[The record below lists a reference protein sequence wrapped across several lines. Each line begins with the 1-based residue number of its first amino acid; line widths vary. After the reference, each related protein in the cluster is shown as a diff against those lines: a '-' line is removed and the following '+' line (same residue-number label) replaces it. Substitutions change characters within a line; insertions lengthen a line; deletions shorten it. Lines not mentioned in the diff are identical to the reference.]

1 MSPDITPSLLLEFS
15 MEGNDHSAVLHPGE
29 FDGFLWERIARM
41 CETWN
46 DPRLHHVC
54 PCIMVTFLLA
64 VSKYPIKQLSRRTV
78 CFSSGSEEEYSQW
91 GLGRFGV
98 GNTRQL
104 VMLTHSEV
112 IRLQG
117 TVTPFFQ

>member
-1 MSPDITPSLLLEFS
+1 
-15 MEGNDHSAVLHPGE
+15 
-29 FDGFLWERIARM
+29 M

-98 GNTRQL
+98 RNTRQL
-104 VMLTHSEV
+104 VMLTHSEEAESRQEMV
-112 IRLQG
+112 PGYQTSRHSDPVLPVKPYFHNIPKQHH
-117 TVTPFFQ
+117 